1 LTTDYLQN
9 YWIIVSANVTGF
21 FICYVQHKMKS
32 IWAMYSSERTN
43 FILSHYIFCMP
54 NNLPESCSQRTVTDD
69 STTLAI
75 VFFSFLFDK
84 LLEVGGS

>member
-1 LTTDYLQN
+1 
-9 YWIIVSANVTGF
+9 
-21 FICYVQHKMKS
+21 MKS
-32 IWAMYSSERTN
+32 IWAN